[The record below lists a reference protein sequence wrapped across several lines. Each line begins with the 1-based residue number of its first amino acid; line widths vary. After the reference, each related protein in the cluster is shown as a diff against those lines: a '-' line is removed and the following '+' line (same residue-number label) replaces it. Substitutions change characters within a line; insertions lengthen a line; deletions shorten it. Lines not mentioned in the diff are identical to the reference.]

1 MPYTEEEKR
10 IRKREANKKWREQNK
25 EYNKK
30 YREDNIERLRERN
43 NVYMR
48 KYSQTEKGKK
58 SRRIKKWKKPPK
70 SGGLPLICDDND
82 LMYEHYINT
91 EFCDN
96 PECKVKLTEDRY
108 PTPTTRCLD
117 HNHKTGEFRFVL
129 CANCNK
135 SSKYRQY

>member
-1 MPYTEEEKR
+1 MPYTEEEKI
-10 IRKREANKKWREQNK
+10 IRSREANKKWREKNK

-70 SGGLPLICDDND
+70 SGGLPLICDDYD

-91 EFCDN
+91 EYCDN
-96 PECKVKLTEDRY
+96 PKCKVKLVDGISSCS
-108 PTPTTRCLD
+108 RCLD
-117 HNHKTGEFRFVL
+117 HDHDTGEFRNVL
-129 CANCNK
+129 CFDCNK
-135 SSKYRQY
+135 RRR